1 MRLDGERVMGI
12 AAVVVGLLAVSEA
25 SRLPVDTLTGGP
37 GTRFLPVTL
46 GLIVAVLG
54 GAIAVR
60 PSPSGRPRAAPSSPG
75 ARARF
80 AATAVGLV
88 LYAVAFER
96 LGFLIAS
103 AAFMV
108 LLLLLYGERR
118 WMLILAVAVG
128 AAGAT
133 YAVFARWLGVPLPPG
148 LLGP

>member
-1 MRLDGERVMGI
+1 MRLEGERVLGV
-12 AAVVVGLLAVSEA
+12 AAVVVGLFALIEA
-25 SRLPVDTLTGGP
+25 LRLTEDTLTGGP
-37 GTRFLPVTL
+37 GPRFLPASL

-60 PSPSGRPRAAPSSPG
+60 PSRDRLRGVQAGPG
-75 ARARF
+75 AHLRI
-80 AATAVGLV
+80 AATLVGLTF
-88 LYAVAFER
+88 YAAVFER

-103 AAFMV
+103 SVFVA

-118 WMLILAVAVG
+118 WLVVLVVAVG

-133 YAVFARWLGVPLPPG
+133 YIVFARWLGVPLPPG